1 MTGSLVRLALV
12 VLLGG
17 SLGCWR
23 NDVFAITTP
32 TDAGPPAD
40 AAADKAGPPADAATD
55 RAADLAP
62 VCPSSKLAAG
72 DTTRTLQVG
81 SARTYVLHVPT
92 AYTGRAP
99 VPLVLDFHGI
109 GSTGAAERDSSP
121 YPAALDGEGVI
132 MAFPDGLSGP
142 AGTAWN
148 IGPCCVTNADDVGFS
163 KAVVDDVKSIACI
176 DAARVYAVG
185 VLTGAGMVYYLA
197 CRAADVFAAV
207 APAAFDLLAE
217 NADACAPVRPI
228 TEISFRGTAPSRVPY
243 AGGASSL
250 VPRMPVTFL
259 GAQATFQKWA
269 QIDGCTGAASGEDTN
284 GCAHYSGCSQG
295 AEVILCTKQNGGED
309 PGDPAIAWPVLK
321 RHTL

>member
-1 MTGSLVRLALV
+1 MTTVTRLVLVALLA
-12 VLLGG
+12 G

-32 TDAGPPAD
+32 ADARAPADAPKPADAGPPAD
-40 AAADKAGPPADAATD
+40 AGADQAD
-55 RAADLAP
+55 RPP
-62 VCPSSKLAAG
+62 VCPASVLAAG

-81 SARTYVLHVPT
+81 TARTYVLHVPS
-92 AYTGRAP
+92 AYAGRTP

-109 GSTGAAERDSSP
+109 DSSGAAERDSSP
-121 YPAALDGEGVI
+121 YPDALDGEGVI
-132 MAFPDGLSGP
+132 MAFPDGTSGP

-148 IGPCCVTNADDVGFS
+148 IGPCCVTNADDVAFA
-163 KAVVDDVKSIACI
+163 KALVDDVKSIACI
-176 DAARVYAVG
+176 DSTRVYAVG

-217 NADACAPVRPI
+217 NANDCAPVRPI

-243 AGGASSL
+243 AGGASAL
-250 VPRMPVTFL
+250 VPRMPITFL
-259 GAQATFQKWA
+259 GAQATFAKWA
-269 QIDGCTGAASGEDTN
+269 QIDGCTGSASAEDAN

-295 AEVILCTKQNGGED
+295 AEVILCTKPNGGED